1 MAGSGKSLA
10 FISTVLFMSSLFFS
24 NNEARPLNHNVAVVN
39 DNNYLFG
46 ELFIEAMKNSGPSSG
61 GHGHKSTTGSEIMV
75 GENKTGGPSSGGQG
89 HEFIDDELLEENKRS
104 GPSPGDGN

>member
-10 FISTVLFMSSLFFS
+10 FVVTVLFMCCLFFIK
-24 NNEARPLNHNVAVVN
+24 NEGRPLNNIAVVN
-39 DNNYLFG
+39 NNNYLFDR
-46 ELFIEAMKNSGPSSG
+46 LLIEAIKNSGPSSG

-75 GENKTGGPSSGGQG
+75 GENQNEGPSSGGRG
-89 HEFIDDELLEENKRS
+89 HAVIADELLGENKRS